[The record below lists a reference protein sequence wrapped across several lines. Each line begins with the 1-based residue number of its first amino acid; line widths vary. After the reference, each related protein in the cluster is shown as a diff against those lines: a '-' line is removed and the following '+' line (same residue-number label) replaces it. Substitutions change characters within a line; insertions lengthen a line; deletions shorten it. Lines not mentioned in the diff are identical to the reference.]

1 MNEDTVLI
9 ERHGV
14 RASLILNRPA
24 KRNALTGPMM
34 AALRDA
40 VNALA
45 TDDSVHAILLH
56 GAGGA
61 FCAGLDLKAMNAE
74 PRPDWVASMPK
85 IWREANIALAR
96 CAKPIVGALEKYAI
110 NGGAPPAFACDYLVV
125 GESAY
130 IQVGEVQ
137 RGMAAPINL
146 AWLQAKYAEAVSL
159 RFALIGEPVGAT
171 ELLRLGVAS
180 QIVADGEV
188 LAKATEWADKL
199 AAYSPVATQNMKR
212 SIRALA
218 LADPEAW
225 FARAQAGATAS
236 S

>member
-1 MNEDTVLI
+1 MNQDTVLI
-9 ERHGV
+9 EHHGA
-14 RASLILNRPA
+14 RANLILNRPA

-45 TDDSVHAILLH
+45 TDDSVRAILLH

-146 AWLQAKYAEAVSL
+146 AWLQAKYGEAVSL
-159 RFALIGEPVGAT
+159 RLALIGEPVGAA

-180 QIVADGEV
+180 QVVPDAQV
-188 LAKATEWADKL
+188 LVKAAEWADKL
-199 AAYSPVATQNMKR
+199 AAYPPDAAQSIKR
-212 SIRALA
+212 SIRSLSLAEPETWFAKAQALA
-218 LADPEAW
+218 KP
-225 FARAQAGATAS
+225 AG
-236 S
+236 